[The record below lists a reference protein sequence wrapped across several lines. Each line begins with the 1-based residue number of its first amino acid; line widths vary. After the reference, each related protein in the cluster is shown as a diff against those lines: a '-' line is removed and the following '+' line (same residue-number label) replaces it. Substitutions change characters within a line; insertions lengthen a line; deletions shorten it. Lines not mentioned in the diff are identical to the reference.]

1 MAWIL
6 HFDKEAQRQLK
17 KIAKSPQKPLFDK
30 AFRELQYSSDPTL
43 MGVFKAGLGCY
54 AYEVNKPLRIL
65 YSVFPEKNDILI
77 HDLGGHKQVYG
88 KD

>member
-1 MAWIL
+1 LWIL

-17 KIAKSPQKPLFDK
+17 KVAKSPDRPLYDK
-30 AFRELQYSSDPTL
+30 AFRELQYAIDPARLGT
-43 MGVFKAGLGCY
+43 FKAGLGCH

-65 YSVFPEKNDILI
+65 YSVFPSENVVLI
-77 HDLGGHKQVYG
+77 HYLGGHKQVYG